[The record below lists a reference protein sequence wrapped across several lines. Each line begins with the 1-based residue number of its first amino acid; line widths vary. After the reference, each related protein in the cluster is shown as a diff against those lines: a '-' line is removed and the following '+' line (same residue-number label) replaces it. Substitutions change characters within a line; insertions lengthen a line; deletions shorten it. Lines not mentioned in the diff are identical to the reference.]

1 MGLGD
6 CASFLE
12 KIFKLSLLL
21 IITCPGIFRARV
33 ALWLAGWRV
42 VGQIERKSEIRFFI
56 CSYLCFFVVVFYDI
70 DIILSFYGRGILDV
84 STTPGDQTS
93 KQCLYSS
100 LLLFLI
106 CYATA
111 AIIFSVCWCVTGFCF
126 FSLPSSSNHR
136 LFLDL
141 FPPMHHLT
149 FLVLL
154 SYSSLLAPS
163 IIRW

>member
-1 MGLGD
+1 MSWNLPSES
-6 CASFLE
+6 CTLA
-12 KIFKLSLLL
+12 
-21 IITCPGIFRARV
+21 C
-33 ALWLAGWRV
+33 WLAGCRTNREEKMKFCSLSV
-42 VGQIERKSEIRFFI
+42 AIFVFF
-56 CSYLCFFVVVFYDI
+56 VFYDI

-84 STTPGDQTS
+84 STTPVDQTS
-93 KQCLYSS
+93 KQDLYSS
-100 LLLFLI
+100 LHLFLI

-111 AIIFSVCWCVTGFCF
+111 AIIFFSVCWCVTGFCF

-141 FPPMHHLT
+141 FPPTHHLT

-154 SYSSLLAPS
+154 SYSSVLAPS